1 MGLFPAHRVI
11 RRDAEF
17 GRYWG
22 IADIDQPAPMK
33 FDLLVRALSKKNM
46 PAQVRPKLAPGG
58 RF

>member
-33 FDLLVRALSKKNM
+33 FDLLVRALSKKNV
-46 PAQVRPKLAPGG
+46 PAQVRP
-58 RF
+58 